1 MVKIWSRIIL
11 GFSRLM
17 GMVVMVVVAPFADAS
32 PLPASLS
39 SCGTAKIA
47 AVSDGET
54 LHQSNGAIIRLAAI
68 KAPELWPAGAAY
80 ASWPHASWARNTLER
95 LVVGKTVQ
103 LFCEGETSNFNDE
116 RIAHIQLPGGEW
128 LQLILLER
136 GAAFVFPRRD
146 HISGLPALYAA
157 EDKARQESIGVWQ
170 SNKII
175 QASDADA
182 IRTGWFQVVRGR
194 VLNAAQVRRQTFL
207 NFGTDWRKDFTIE
220 IPASAQRAFKK
231 AQIDPLTFQ
240 GQQVEVRGW
249 VTWKGGPHI
258 MLEGPGQIR
267 LINP

>member
-1 MVKIWSRIIL
+1 MVKISSRIIL
-11 GFSRLM
+11 GFSRLI
-17 GMVVMVVVAPFADAS
+17 GLIVLVVVVPIANAS

-39 SCGTAKIA
+39 SCGTAKAA
-47 AVSDGET
+47 AVPDGET

-80 ASWPHASWARNTLER
+80 TSWPHASWARATLER
-95 LVVGKTVQ
+95 LVIGKTVQ
-103 LFCEGETSNFNDE
+103 LFCEGETSNLNDE
-116 RIAHIQLPGGEW
+116 RIAHIQLPGGDW
-128 LQLILLER
+128 LQHILLEK

-146 HISGLPALYAA
+146 HISGLPALYTA
-157 EDKARQESIGVWQ
+157 EDKARLENLGVWQ
-170 SNKII
+170 SNKIM
-175 QASDADA
+175 QASDAEA

-194 VLNAAQVRRQTFL
+194 VSNAAQVRRQTFL

-220 IPASAQRAFKK
+220 IPATAQRAFKA

-240 GQQVEVRGW
+240 DRQVEVRGW